1 MRGSAPQAARTAGP
15 LKLLTMPL
23 WLLKLAGLD
32 RADSGGGAAAQ
43 PAKGP
48 PQQLPQACALL
59 GAPTAH
65 P

>member
-1 MRGSAPQAARTAGP
+1 
-15 LKLLTMPL
+15 MPL